1 MFIVSVV
8 TIITSLPQ
16 GLFVLAHKKVNS
28 ACRIFYD
35 MQHQGYNHDSDHK
48 TRLMSVCICQLAQI
62 KGPVHLV

>member
-35 MQHQGYNHDSDHK
+35 MQHQGYNQDII
-48 TRLMSVCICQLAQI
+48 RQ
-62 KGPVHLV
+62 G